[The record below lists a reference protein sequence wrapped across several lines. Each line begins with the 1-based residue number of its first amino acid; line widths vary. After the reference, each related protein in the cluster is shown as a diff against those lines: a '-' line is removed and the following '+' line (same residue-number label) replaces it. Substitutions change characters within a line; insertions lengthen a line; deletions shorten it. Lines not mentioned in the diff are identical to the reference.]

1 MNNDRELYSMSPG
14 GSGLRQLTNNP
25 VDDSDPALSP
35 DGRSIAFDRGAPDRE
50 ALYLMRPDGTGVRQL
65 THSRFTGDREPSWS
79 PDGTRIVFSSNRDTT
94 GTYHLYLLDVA
105 TAKVT
110 RLTKGRAQDR
120 AAGLVGRRRVDR
132 LHLDAV
138 RRSGRGFAG
147 LGGPAERA
155 RAASA
160 GRGCDGLRS
169 RVVAAG
175 AYVAYTTTNPATGI
189 SSLVVQTASGADRQ
203 AVATGAAVSKP
214 HGGRTA
220 ASCSSATAAASRP
233 PGRTAARQAKP
244 VDDAAG
250 MTDEP
255 AWQPLCTIRGTPGN
269 DVIVGTRRDDTICGF
284 GGNDVIQ
291 GGGGNDT
298 LIGGG
303 GNDSLT
309 GGAGHDFL
317 FGGNGNDT
325 LRGRDGARDV
335 LDGGPG
341 ATGSRPTV
349 PIPSAEMRRRLGP
362 AALVLAAAA
371 VVGGTAQAR
380 AGRGRRVDRSARVL
394 ERPRAEPRAAARS
407 VGAAGRAAAAD
418 ALGRLRKL
426 DRAVSGPNE
435 GRLSGRRRARRGA
448 AGRHDDRQPDER
460 RVPDSGA
467 GVVARRLCLAYWSDT
482 RRARGDGRL
491 QQRLRDADARGHDVP
506 RRASLESR
514 RLRDRLR
521 RRLVR

>member
-1 MNNDRELYSMSPG
+1 MNADGTGKAELLLSFSLAPIRWSRDGQEIASVNLIDGRQQVVAANADGTGGHRLTDEPPHTSISSIAGWTADGSKLLYTAQLMNNDRELYSMSPG

-120 AAGLVGRRRVDR
+120 QPDWSGDGAWIAFTSTLYGDPGEGSQVWAVRPNGHGLHR
-132 LHLDAV
+132 LDAAATA
-138 RRSGRGFAG
+138 FA
-147 LGGPAERA
+147 PAWSPR
-155 RAASA
+155 
-160 GRGCDGLRS
+160 
-169 RVVAAG
+169 G
-175 AYVAYTTTNPATGI
+175 AYLAYTTTNPATGI

-214 HGGRTA
+214 AWRPDGSLLLFSHGGGLSA
-220 ASCSSATAAASRP
+220 AWPDGGAP
-233 PGRTAARQAKP
+233 AKQ

-250 MTDEP
+250 VTDEP

-269 DVIVGTRRDDTICGF
+269 DVIVGTRRADTICGF
-284 GGNDVIQ
+284 GGNDVIR

-303 GNDSLT
+303 GHDSLT

-325 LRGRDGARDV
+325 LLGHDGSRDV

-341 ATGSRPTV
+341 RDR
-349 PIPSAEMRRRLGP
+349 I
-362 AALVLAAAA
+362 
-371 VVGGTAQAR
+371 QA
-380 AGRGRRVDRSARVL
+380 
-394 ERPRAEPRAAARS
+394 
-407 VGAAGRAAAAD
+407 
-418 ALGRLRKL
+418 
-426 DRAVSGPNE
+426 DRA
-435 GRLSGRRRARRGA
+435 
-448 AGRHDDRQPDER
+448 
-460 RVPDSGA
+460 
-467 GVVARRLCLAYWSDT
+467 DT
-482 RRARGDGRL
+482 
-491 QQRLRDADARGHDVP
+491 
-506 RRASLESR
+506 
-514 RLRDRLR
+514 
-521 RRLVR
+521 VR